1 MQGSFFG
8 WVGWHGTVCVPNF
21 FIFVTKKSP
30 TFKRQK
36 YRGKTEKNLIYLNS
50 HTYYVIYC
58 PYCPITSKL
67 KWNASVPRFLL
78 SPSQPLFGLV
88 TQRPLFPVWE
98 RERCVTRPKKG
109 WLERL
114 RLLPVLRQ
122 RENQNCLSTVI
133 VTSKIQFRVILLR
146 KANSN
151 FVLPLIDPDQRHSA
165 ISNRWR
171 YIQ

>member
-8 WVGWHGTVCVPNF
+8 WVGWHGTVCVPNV

-78 SPSQPLFGLV
+78 SPSQPLFGFV

-98 RERCVTRPKKG
+98 RARVAWRDQIKG
-109 WLERL
+109 CL
-114 RLLPVLRQ
+114 RDYAYCRSSD
-122 RENQNCLSTVI
+122 REKIKIICLQL
-133 VTSKIQFRVILLR
+133 VTSKIQFRVIFLR

-151 FVLPLIDPDQRHSA
+151 FVVLLIDPDQRHSA

>member
-8 WVGWHGTVCVPNF
+8 WVGWHGTVCVPNV
-21 FIFVTKKSP
+21 FIFVTEKSP

-98 RERCVTRPKKG
+98 RARRVTRPKKG
-109 WLERL
+109 WLKRL

-122 RENQNCLSTVI
+122 RENQNCLSTVSYLKI
-133 VTSKIQFRVILLR
+133 TIPRNFTTKSKLKLR
-146 KANSN
+146 CT
-151 FVLPLIDPDQRHSA
+151 
-165 ISNRWR
+165 SNRPWPKTFCDLE
-171 YIQ
+171 

>member
-1 MQGSFFG
+1 MQGSYFG
-8 WVGWHGTVCVPNF
+8 RVGWHGTVCIPNV
-21 FIFVTKKSP
+21 FIFVTEKSP

-88 TQRPLFPVWE
+88 TQCPLFPVWE
-98 RERCVTRPKKG
+98 RARRVTRPKKG
-109 WLERL
+109 WLKRL

-122 RENQNCLSTVI
+122 RQNQNCLSTVSYLKNTI
-133 VTSKIQFRVILLR
+133 PRNFITKSKLKLR
-146 KANSN
+146 
-151 FVLPLIDPDQRHSA
+151 FT
-165 ISNRWR
+165 SNRPWPKTFCDLE
-171 YIQ
+171 